1 MAQPNMT
8 CDSTWSST
16 GDSEMRCI
24 TPSVILL
31 LATSL
36 CSLTSGAGEQFIA
49 ICYHDVQ
56 DNIQHDRVADALTIS
71 TDELVAQFSWL
82 REHGYQPVSLDD
94 ILAARKGG
102 KQLPEKAVLLSF
114 DDGYESV
121 YTRVFPLLK
130 LFHYPAII
138 APVVSWIEQQGGNVL
153 YGDKPVSRAAF
164 LSWGQLREMADS
176 GLVEIASHSNDLHH
190 GILGN
195 PQGNRQAAATTYAYL
210 KKKQRYESTKEYR
223 ARITRDLR
231 TSSNIIA
238 QRTGHRPRSIVWPY
252 GSYSQPAIEIAAQ
265 LGMPITFGLEVGLN
279 SIYDLQAVR
288 RILVMDSSHL
298 ADLVTSLLQADKP
311 PPIRVAHVDLD
322 YIYDPDPAQQERNLG
337 HLLDRIK
344 ALQINTV
351 YLQAFADPDG
361 DGNADALYFPNRH
374 LPVRADLF
382 NRVAWQLYT
391 RSGVNVYAWLPVLS
405 FVLNKEDP
413 AAEQLVKQE
422 TGQRTDRESGVAD
435 YRRLS
440 PFSARAHRIVQEI
453 YEDLAI
459 HAHFQGLLFHD
470 DAYLSDYEDASQ
482 TARRIYRQQWQLPA
496 SLSAIRS
503 NPQLFSQW
511 TQQKTATL
519 VYWTQTLADR
529 VRYYRPIV
537 KTARNLYAEVLM
549 NPAAQNW
556 YSQSLQ
562 SFLSSYDYTALM
574 AMPFMEKARRPEQW
588 LKKLVSR
595 VAAIPGALQHTVFEL
610 QSVDWRVQKPIGSTR
625 LRKQMRLL
633 QSLGVQNFGYY
644 PDDAPQDYPLI
655 EKIRPIISL
664 SDYPYPA
671 Q

>member
-1 MAQPNMT
+1 M
-8 CDSTWSST
+8 
-16 GDSEMRCI
+16 
-24 TPSVILL
+24 
-31 LATSL
+31 SL
-36 CSLTSGAGEQFIA
+36 YPLMSNAAEQFIA

-56 DNIQHDRVADALTIS
+56 DNIQHDRIADALTIS
-71 TDELVAQFSWL
+71 SDELVAQFSWL
-82 REHGYQPVSLDD
+82 REHGYHPVSLDD
-94 ILAARKGG
+94 ILTAREGG
-102 KQLPEKAVLLSF
+102 KKLPEKAVLLSF

-130 LFHYPAII
+130 LFHYPAIV
-138 APVVSWIEQQGGNVL
+138 APVTSWIEQRSGNVL
-153 YGDKPVSRAAF
+153 YGDKWVPRAAF

-176 GLVEIASHSNDLHH
+176 GLVEIASHSDDLHH

-195 PQGNRQAAATTYAYL
+195 PQGNRQAAATTYAFL
-210 KKKQRYESTKEYR
+210 KKKQRYENTAEYR
-223 ARITRDLR
+223 ARISRDLR
-231 TSSNIIA
+231 TSSTLIA

-252 GSYSQPAIEIAAQ
+252 GDYSQPAIEIATQ
-265 LGMPITFGLEVGLN
+265 QGMPITFGLEVGLN
-279 SIYDLQAVR
+279 SIYDLQAIR
-288 RILVMDSSHL
+288 RILVMDSSNL
-298 ADLVTSLLQADKP
+298 ADLVTALLQADKP

-344 ALQINTV
+344 SLHINTV

-391 RSGVNVYAWLPVLS
+391 RSNVNVYAWLPVLS

-413 AAEQLVKQE
+413 AAGQLVTRE
-422 TGQRTDRESGVAD
+422 AGQQSDSGVTD

-440 PFSARAHRIVQEI
+440 PFSPRTHRIVQEI
-453 YEDLAI
+453 YEDLAT

-470 DAYLSDYEDASQ
+470 DAYLSDYEDASE
-482 TARRIYRQQWQLPA
+482 TARRIYQQQWHLPA

-503 NPQLFSQW
+503 DPKLFSQW
-511 TQQKTATL
+511 TKRKTATL
-519 VYWTQTLADR
+519 IYWTQTLADR
-529 VRYYRPIV
+529 VRYYRPTV
-537 KTARNLYAEVLM
+537 KTARNLYAEVVM

-556 YSQSLQ
+556 FSQSLQ

-595 VAAIPGALQHTVFEL
+595 VSAIPGALPRTVFEL
-610 QSVDWRVQKPIGSTR
+610 QSVDWRVQEPIGSTR

-633 QSLGVQNFGYY
+633 QSLGVRNFGYY
-644 PDDAPQDYPLI
+644 PDDSSQDYPLI
-655 EKIRPIISL
+655 GKIRPIISL

-671 Q
+671 R